1 VITAIVDN
9 TWAVALIQ
17 AAVAVVAVMGV
28 LLIARRYGV
37 SLLGEAS
44 WSMLRGF
51 VQVVIVGSVLAVLLQ
66 GPWWTAILVLLGMF
80 AAAASIA
87 RKRAKAIPGA
97 YRLILTSLLIGAGSV
112 IVVMALLGVLDASVS
127 NLVPVGSMLLSNAM
141 TACTLMLERLRSDV
155 VAHRAD
161 IEAKLSLGGSPDD
174 CVAPYVETAVRA
186 AMIPQVNTMTAL
198 GIVFIPGLMSGMVLA
213 GADPV
218 QAAIYQFVVIALIL
232 AAGGLTAMVAAVLV
246 RSRFFTPAQQL
257 VVREA

>member
-1 VITAIVDN
+1 MIPALLAN
-9 TWAVALIQ
+9 TWAVALVQ
-17 AAVAVVAVMGV
+17 AAVAVAAVLVV

-51 VQVVIVGSVLAVLLQ
+51 VQVVIVGSVLAVLLR
-66 GPWWTAILVLLGMF
+66 GPWWTSILVLLGMF

-87 RKRAKAIPGA
+87 RKRARAIPGA
-97 YRLILTSLLIGAGSV
+97 YTLILTALLIGAGS
-112 IVVMALLGVLDASVS
+112 ITLVMTALGVLRADVA

-155 VAHRAD
+155 AAHRAD
-161 IEAKLSLGGSPDD
+161 IEAKLALGGAPDD
-174 CVAPYVETAVRA
+174 CIAPYVETAVRA
-186 AMIPQVNTMTAL
+186 SMIPQVNTMTAL

-246 RSRFFTPAQQL
+246 RSRFFTPAEQL

>member
-1 VITAIVDN
+1 MITTLVDN
-9 TWAVALIQ
+9 TWAVAVIQ

-44 WSMLRGF
+44 WAMLRGF
-51 VQVVIVGSVLAVLLQ
+51 VQVVIVGSVLAVLLR

-97 YRLILTSLLIGAGSV
+97 YQLILTSLLIGAGSV

-155 VAHRAD
+155 VAHRATSR
-161 IEAKLSLGGSPDD
+161 AQALPRRVTRRLRR
-174 CVAPYVETAVRA
+174 AVRRDR
-186 AMIPQVNTMTAL
+186 
-198 GIVFIPGLMSGMVLA
+198 
-213 GADPV
+213 GADRDDPAGQHHDGTGHRLHPRADV
-218 QAAIYQFVVIALIL
+218 RHGAGRRRPPAGGAIYRFVVIALIL
-232 AAGGLTAMVAAVLV
+232 AAGGLHAMVAAWCDRLL
-246 RSRFFTPAQQL
+246 RPAQQL